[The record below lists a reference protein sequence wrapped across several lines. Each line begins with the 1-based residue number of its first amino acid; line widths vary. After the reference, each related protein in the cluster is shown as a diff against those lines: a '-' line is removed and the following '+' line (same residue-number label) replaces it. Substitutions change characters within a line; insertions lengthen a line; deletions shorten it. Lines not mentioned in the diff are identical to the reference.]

1 MDKRK
6 LKKLIMAY
14 LVDKEEFKSFS
25 KKDKK
30 YVEEVFI
37 TIMDSVYLTIKH
49 KNVIPVILTRDVD
62 TQIILANALSR
73 LFEYVPSVGKIRIVV
88 VQ

>member
-6 LKKLIMAY
+6 LKKLIMDY
-14 LVDKEEFKSFS
+14 LVDKEDFKNFS

-30 YVEEVFI
+30 YVQEVFI

-62 TQIILANALSR
+62 TQIILANAISR

>member
-6 LKKLIMAY
+6 LKKLIMSY
-14 LVDKEEFKSFS
+14 LVDKDEYKNFS
-25 KKDKK
+25 SRDKK
-30 YVEEVFI
+30 YVQEVFI

-49 KNVIPVILTRDVD
+49 TNVIPVILTRDVD
-62 TQIILANALSR
+62 TQIILANALSS

>member
-6 LKKLIMAY
+6 LKKLIMDY
-14 LVDKEEFKSFS
+14 LVDKEEFKNFS

-30 YVEEVFI
+30 YVQEVFI

>member
-1 MDKRK
+1 
-6 LKKLIMAY
+6 MAY
-14 LVDKEEFKSFS
+14 LVDKEEYKNFS
-25 KKDKK
+25 KRDKK
-30 YVEEVFI
+30 YIQEVFI

-62 TQIILANALSR
+62 TQIILANALGS

>member
-1 MDKRK
+1 MD
-6 LKKLIMAY
+6 Y
-14 LVDKEEFKSFS
+14 LVDKEEFKNFS

-30 YVEEVFI
+30 YVQEVFI

>member
-14 LVDKEEFKSFS
+14 LVDKEEYKNFS
-25 KKDKK
+25 KRDKK
-30 YVEEVFI
+30 YIQEVFI

>member
-6 LKKLIMAY
+6 LKKLIMSY
-14 LVDKEEFKSFS
+14 LVDKDEYKNFS
-25 KKDKK
+25 SRDKK
-30 YVEEVFI
+30 YVQEVFI

-49 KNVIPVILTRDVD
+49 TNVIPVILTRDVD

-73 LFEYVPSVGKIRIVV
+73 LCEFVPSVGKIRIVV

>member
-1 MDKRK
+1 MD
-6 LKKLIMAY
+6 Y
-14 LVDKEEFKSFS
+14 LVDKEDFKNFS

-30 YVEEVFI
+30 YVQEVFI

>member
-6 LKKLIMAY
+6 LKKLIMNY
-14 LVDKEEFKSFS
+14 LVDKDEYKNFS
-25 KKDKK
+25 KEDKK
-30 YVEEVFI
+30 YVQEVFI

-49 KNVIPVILTRDVD
+49 TNVIPVILTRDVD

-73 LFEYVPSVGKIRIVV
+73 LCEYVPSVGKIRIVV

>member
-1 MDKRK
+1 
-6 LKKLIMAY
+6 MAY
-14 LVDKEEFKSFS
+14 LVDKEEYKNFS
-25 KKDKK
+25 KRDKK
-30 YVEEVFI
+30 YIQEVFI

>member
-1 MDKRK
+1 
-6 LKKLIMAY
+6 MAY

>member
-6 LKKLIMAY
+6 LKKLIMDY
-14 LVDKEEFKSFS
+14 LVDKEDFKNFS

-30 YVEEVFI
+30 YVQEVFI